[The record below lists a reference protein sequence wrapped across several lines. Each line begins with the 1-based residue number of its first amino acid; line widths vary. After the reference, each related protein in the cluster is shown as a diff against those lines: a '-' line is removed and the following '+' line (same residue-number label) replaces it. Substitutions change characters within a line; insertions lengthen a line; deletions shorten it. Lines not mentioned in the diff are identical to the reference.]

1 MSEDEFKERVEKGW
15 LVAESVFGERP
26 PEGQE
31 SGLLSDMVMATAY
44 ADIWSRPGLGL
55 RDRSLIT
62 CIVLAVQEHEKELRV
77 HLRGLANQ
85 GVSRLEAEEMM
96 MHISI
101 YIGWPKALEAR
112 RIMTEVFDELKISC
126 TR

>member
-1 MSEDEFKERVEKGW
+1 MSEDDFKERVEKGW
-15 LVAESVFGERP
+15 LVAERVFGGRP

-31 SGLLSDMVMATAY
+31 NGLLSDMVMATAY
-44 ADIWSRPGLGL
+44 ADIWSKPGLGL
-55 RDRSLIT
+55 RDSSLIT
-62 CIVLAVQEHEKELRV
+62 FIVLAVQEQQKELRV

-112 RIMTEVFDELKISC
+112 RIITEVFDELKLS
-126 TR
+126 

>member
-1 MSEDEFKERVEKGW
+1 M
-15 LVAESVFGERP
+15 
-26 PEGQE
+26 
-31 SGLLSDMVMATAY
+31 SDMVMATVY
-44 ADIWSRPGLGL
+44 ADIWSRPCLGP

-62 CIVLAVQEHEKELRV
+62 CIVLSVQEHEKELRV

-101 YIGWPKALEAR
+101 YIGWPKALKAR
-112 RIMTEVFDELKISC
+112 RIMTEVFDELKIS
-126 TR
+126 

>member
-1 MSEDEFKERVEKGW
+1 MIEYDFIERVEKGW
-15 LVAESVFGERP
+15 LVAERVFSERP

-31 SGLLSDMVMATAY
+31 NGLLSDMVMATAY
-44 ADIWSRPGLGL
+44 ADIWSKPCLGL
-55 RDRSLIT
+55 RDRSLKT
-62 CIVLAVQEHEKELRV
+62 FIVLAVQEHEKEQRA
-77 HLRGLANQ
+77 HLRGAANQ

-112 RIMTEVFDELKISC
+112 RIMTEVFDELKIS
-126 TR
+126 

>member
-1 MSEDEFKERVEKGW
+1 MGEDDFKERVEKGW
-15 LVAESVFGERP
+15 LVAERVFGERP
-26 PEGQE
+26 TEGKE
-31 SGLLSDMVMATAY
+31 NGLLSDMVMATAY

-55 RDRSLIT
+55 RDRSMIT

-77 HLRGLANQ
+77 HLKGLANQ

-112 RIMTEVFDELKISC
+112 RVMTEVFDELDI
-126 TR
+126 R

>member
-1 MSEDEFKERVEKGW
+1 MSEDDFKERVEKGW
-15 LVAESVFGERP
+15 LVAERVFGERP

-31 SGLLSDMVMATAY
+31 NGLLSDMVMATAY

-77 HLRGLANQ
+77 HLRGLGNQ

-112 RIMTEVFDELKISC
+112 RIMTEVFDELKIS
-126 TR
+126 

>member
-1 MSEDEFKERVEKGW
+1 MSENDFKDRVEKGS
-15 LVAESVFGERP
+15 LVTEGVFGERP

-31 SGLLSDMVMATAY
+31 NCLLSDMVMATAY
-44 ADIWSRPGLGL
+44 ADIQSKPCLGL
-55 RDRSLIT
+55 RDRSLKT
-62 CIVLAVQEHEKELRV
+62 FIVLAVQEHEKELRA
-77 HLRGLANQ
+77 HLRGAANQ

-112 RIMTEVFDELKISC
+112 RIMTEVFDELKIS
-126 TR
+126 

>member
-1 MSEDEFKERVEKGW
+1 MSEDDFKERVEKGW

-26 PEGQE
+26 PEGHE
-31 SGLLSDMVMATAY
+31 NGLLSDMVMATSY

-112 RIMTEVFDELKISC
+112 RIMTEVFDELKIS
-126 TR
+126 

>member
-1 MSEDEFKERVEKGW
+1 MSEDDFKERVEKGW
-15 LVAESVFGERP
+15 LVAERVFGERP
-26 PEGQE
+26 PGGQE
-31 SGLLSDMVMATAY
+31 NGLLSDMVMATCY

-77 HLRGLANQ
+77 HLRGLGNQ

-101 YIGWPKALEAR
+101 YIGSPKALEAR
-112 RIMTEVFDELKISC
+112 HIMKEVFDELKIS
-126 TR
+126 

>member
-1 MSEDEFKERVEKGW
+1 M
-15 LVAESVFGERP
+15 FGERP
-26 PEGQE
+26 LEGQE
-31 SGLLSDMVMATAY
+31 NSLLSDIVMATAY
-44 ADIWSRPGLGL
+44 ADILSRPGLCL
-55 RDRSLIT
+55 RDRSQIT

-112 RIMTEVFDELKISC
+112 RIMTEVFDELKIS
-126 TR
+126 